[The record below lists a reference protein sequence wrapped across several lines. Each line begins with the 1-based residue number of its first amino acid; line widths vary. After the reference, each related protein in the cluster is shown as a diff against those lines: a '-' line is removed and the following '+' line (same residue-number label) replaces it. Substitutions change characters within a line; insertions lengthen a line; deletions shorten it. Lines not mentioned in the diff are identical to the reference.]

1 MLLNSGVATL
11 GDLVE
16 INAGKFGTRT
26 ALVYGGRS
34 FSYGEQRSRIYRLA
48 NALHGMGVRRQ
59 HRVTILAQNSNAYV
73 EVYAAGEVS
82 GFITVAI
89 NYRLSAAEIEYV
101 VKDSAPS
108 VFIFDEEYA
117 AIASDIRSKYPE
129 IGHYVVIGKGEFDG
143 VDNYEALL
151 AKSSD
156 HEPKTR
162 SRPTDVAYLIYTS
175 GTTGRPKGA
184 MLDHAGQLGFIEL
197 QAIEMGARATD
208 TMLLVMPFYHIGAKC
223 NYLMTSFVGASI
235 ILHRAYDIRAI
246 SADIQRHKVTTVHLA
261 PVMVKDLLDLPDF
274 DKAHYASL
282 RLIQYASGPM
292 AVAQLRQAIAAFGPI
307 LAQIYGMT
315 ECGLGTILH
324 PQQHVLDGSPEWVRR
339 LSSAGQEALGYR
351 VRVVRPNGSDCAPE
365 EQGEIWVKGPGVM
378 VGYWNNHPATLDAV
392 EDGWMKSGDIG
403 AFDKDRFLFVLDR
416 KKDMILSGGENIYPR
431 EVEEALYAHPAV
443 AEAAVI
449 GVPDNRWGEAVK
461 AFVVVAP
468 DAAVNEGD
476 LIEHCRKHIASYKKP
491 KSVEF
496 VSALPRLPN
505 KKIDKKQLR
514 APYWDG
520 RTRQVN

>member
-1 MLLNSGVATL
+1 VLLNSGVETL
-11 GDLVE
+11 GDMVE
-16 INAGKFGTRT
+16 INAAKSASRIS
-26 ALVYGGRS
+26 LVYGGRS
-34 FSYGEQRSRIYRLA
+34 YSYGEQRSRIHRLC
-48 NALHGMGVRRQ
+48 NALYDMGVRRQ
-59 HRVTILAQNSNAYV
+59 HRVAILAQNSNAYV

-89 NYRLSAAEIEYV
+89 NYRLAPSEIEYII
-101 VKDSAPS
+101 KDSAPN
-108 VFIFDEEYA
+108 VLIFDEEYA
-117 AIASDIRSKYPE
+117 AIASDMRGKFPDIRHTVM
-129 IGHYVVIGKGEFDG
+129 IGSGEAAG
-143 VDNYEALL
+143 ARNYEALL
-151 AKSSD
+151 ASTAD
-156 HEPKTR
+156 HPPKLR

-184 MLDHAGQLGFIEL
+184 MLGHAGQLGFI
-197 QAIEMGARATD
+197 QMQSTEMSARPTE

-223 NYLMTSFVGASI
+223 NYLMSSYVGGRV
-235 ILHRAYDIRAI
+235 ILHRSYDIAAVA
-246 SADIQRHKVTTVHLA
+246 ADIEREKVNVIHLA
-261 PVMVKDLLDLPDF
+261 PVMVKDLLDLPGF
-274 DKAHYASL
+274 DKRRYSSL
-282 RLIQYASGPM
+282 RLMQYASGPM
-292 AVAQLRQAIAAFGPI
+292 AVAQLRRAIAAFGPI

-315 ECGLGTILH
+315 ETGLGTILH
-324 PQQHVLDGSPEWVRR
+324 PHQHVLDGDAEWVRR
-339 LSSAGQEALGYR
+339 LGSAGQEALGYR
-351 VRVVRPNGSDCAPE
+351 IRVVRPDGSDCDVE

-378 VGYWNNHPATLDAV
+378 LGYWNNHPASLDAI

-449 GVPDNRWGEAVK
+449 GVPDARWGESVK
-461 AFVVVAP
+461 AFVVTAP
-468 DAAVNEGD
+468 GMAATETD

-496 VSALPRLPN
+496 VGELPRLPN

-514 APYWDG
+514 APYWEG
-520 RTRQVN
+520 QTRQVN